1 MKVKSIDM
9 KILEAANINPFGGIN
24 FIYEELDKLKI
35 GELLNKE
42 LPELAKQ
49 SKYDWRD
56 ILYSYW
62 SVFFCGGDCAEDL
75 SDNFRTSLEQNPYIS
90 IPSPDRVLNRIK
102 QMSKPACIQK
112 LKRGTSIHKF
122 AIHPE
127 LNQLNIAILKR
138 LFPNL
143 NNDDLTLDY
152 DNTICYT
159 GKKDALLTYKKE
171 TGYQPG
177 VGFIGS
183 KAVYVENR
191 NGNST
196 AHVLQ
201 EDTLSRMFELLLKN
215 NIQITN
221 FRADSAS
228 YNWRSVQVADK
239 YSDNFYIRARMSQT
253 LERAISSIEKWIQ
266 IGEDKDGIFRSEII
280 FTPFTEA
287 ARRAKEQDTL
297 KEYRL
302 IVTKEKRLDGKVNL
316 FTNEA
321 CIYSSIVT
329 NDFDKT
335 MNEVVFFY
343 NQRGAIEREFEVLK
357 YDFGWNNLPY
367 SHMTENNVYLLITAI
382 CKNIYHYIIT
392 IFSKIYSG
400 LEPTFRLKKFIFRF
414 ITIPAKWIKQSR
426 QLYLRVYG
434 EISYKTE

>member
-1 MKVKSIDM
+1 MKT
-9 KILEAANINPFGGIN
+9 LESTNINPFGGIN
-24 FIYEELDKLKI
+24 FVYEELDKLKI
-35 GELLNKE
+35 GKLLNNE

-75 SDNFRTSLEQNPYIS
+75 SDNFRSSLEQNPYIS

-102 QMSKPACIQK
+102 QMAKPACIQK
-112 LKRGTSIHKF
+112 LKRGNSNHKF

-127 LNQLNIAILKR
+127 LNQLNISILKR
-138 LFPNL
+138 LFPDL
-143 NNDDLTLDY
+143 NNDNLTLDY

-159 GKKDALLTYKKE
+159 GKKDALYTYKRE

-183 KAVYVENR
+183 KAVFVENR

-201 EDTLSRMFELLLKN
+201 EDTLTRMFELLLKN
-215 NIQITN
+215 DIQITN

-228 YNWRSVQVADK
+228 YNWHIIRVIDK
-239 YSDNFYIRARMSQT
+239 YTKQFYVRARMSQS
-253 LERAISSIEKWIQ
+253 LDRAISNVKKWTVVGDPENEIYR
-266 IGEDKDGIFRSEII
+266 GETYY
-280 FTPFTEA
+280 TPFKRA
-287 ARRAKEQDTL
+287 ARDTKEKEYL

-302 IVTKEKRLDGKVNL
+302 IVTKEKRKDGQINV

-321 CIYSSIVT
+321 STYSCIIT
-329 NDFDKT
+329 NDTDKSI
-335 MNEVVFFY
+335 NDVVFFY
-343 NQRGAIEREFEVLK
+343 NHRGAIEREFEVLK

-367 SHMTENNVYLLITAI
+367 SNMNENNVYLLITAI
-382 CKNIYHYIIT
+382 CKNIYHYLIT
-392 IFSKIYSG
+392 TFSKIYQG

-414 ITIPAKWIKQSR
+414 ITIPAKWIRRSR
-426 QLYLRVYG
+426 QLYLRIYG
-434 EISYKTE
+434 KIAYKIE